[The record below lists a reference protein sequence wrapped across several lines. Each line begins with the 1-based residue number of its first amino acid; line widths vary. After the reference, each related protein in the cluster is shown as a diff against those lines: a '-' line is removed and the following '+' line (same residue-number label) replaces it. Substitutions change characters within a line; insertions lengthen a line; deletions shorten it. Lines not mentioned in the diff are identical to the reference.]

1 MSTVARLSTSRYHRA
16 ICTSSFTYPNIEP
29 PSPPDDENELVQTPT
44 TQQGSHDTTQDK
56 MSLWGTKKDNDGE
69 DEHLHVN
76 GESETDAAPRASHD
90 DARPRSSRSR
100 REPNERDRLLGAHNP
115 PHSDGYLDPDD
126 PAVWERMRDHVLPTI
141 SLINLTGLPLQPL
154 DCPRPSL
161 PVRPV
166 PRHHLRLVGAAAC
179 EHLRFASRIAHQ
191 GFRLL

>member
-1 MSTVARLSTSRYHRA
+1 MPMDRQWTSAGAKESLTSGEADLESDDMAVPLMLPPAVDRSSRNCLAGHICMSTVARLPTSRYHRA

-126 PAVWERMRDHVLPTI
+126 PAV
-141 SLINLTGLPLQPL
+141 
-154 DCPRPSL
+154 
-161 PVRPV
+161 
-166 PRHHLRLVGAAAC
+166 
-179 EHLRFASRIAHQ
+179 
-191 GFRLL
+191 